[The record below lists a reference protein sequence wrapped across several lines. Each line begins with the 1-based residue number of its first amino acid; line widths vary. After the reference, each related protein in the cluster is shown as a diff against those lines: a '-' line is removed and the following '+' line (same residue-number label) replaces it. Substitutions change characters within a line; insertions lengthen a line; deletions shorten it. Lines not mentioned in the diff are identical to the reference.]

1 MPKRIIGNLE
11 KGKLVP
17 VLMLGL
23 IKEQNIDW
31 IFS

>member
-11 KGKLVP
+11 IGKLVP

-23 IKEQNIDW
+23 IKEQNIN
-31 IFS
+31 